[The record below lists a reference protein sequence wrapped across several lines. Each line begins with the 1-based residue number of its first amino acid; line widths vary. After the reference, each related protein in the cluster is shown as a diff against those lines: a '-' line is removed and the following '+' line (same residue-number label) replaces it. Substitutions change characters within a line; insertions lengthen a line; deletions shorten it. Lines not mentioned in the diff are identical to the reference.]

1 MMGRCGSPPILSPMK
16 RIHLISNPRNL
27 STALMYSFA
36 QRSDTQVIDEPF
48 YGYYLTQRPDVDH
61 PGKDEVLASME
72 TDSQAILE
80 NVVFGEYEC
89 PVLFIKNMAHH
100 FVDLNQQFITKLSNL
115 ILIRDPKQLI
125 SSIAQQMQEPT
136 VEDIGSQKQY
146 ELYDYLLAN
155 GSRPVVLDSGEL
167 LKDPPQV
174 LRKVCNALDIP
185 FEKSM
190 LSWKAGPRPED
201 GVWAKYWYHNVHQS
215 TGFSKQP
222 SSDRPLPDHLED
234 LYQTAKPYYSALY
247 ENSIKA

>member
-1 MMGRCGSPPILSPMK
+1 MTGRCGSPPILSAMK

-36 QRSDTQVIDEPF
+36 QRSDTQVVDEPF
-48 YGYYLTQRPDVDH
+48 YGYYLTQRPDVGH
-61 PGKDEVLASME
+61 PGKEEVLTSME

-80 NVVFGEYEC
+80 KVIFGEYEQ

-100 FVDLNQQFITKLSNL
+100 FVGLHQQFITRLSNL

-146 ELYDYLLAN
+146 ELYNYLLTN
-155 GSRPVVLDSGEL
+155 GNRPVVLDSGEL
-167 LKDPPQV
+167 LKNPPQI
-174 LRKVCNALDIP
+174 LRKVCDALDIP
-185 FEKSM
+185 FEERM
-190 LSWKAGPRPED
+190 LSWQAGPRPED

-215 TGFSKQP
+215 TGFSRQP
-222 SSDRPLPDHLED
+222 TSDRPLPAHLED
-234 LYQTAKPYYSALY
+234 LYQTAQPFYAALY